1 MIKRLL
7 FSAMAAGAMAF
18 SANAAEV
25 TLWEG
30 SCNFGTA
37 WSGDDSF
44 AIAAADL
51 SVLPADEAVIKLEY
65 TLDSNCSW
73 WQYKPCS
80 NGDGWAALKV
90 AEELG
95 NEYSCISVAAGS
107 TSTTF
112 TLGAE
117 DIATVKAN
125 GMRMQGYG
133 MIITKVTVDT
143 DAEINENLLWEGE
156 LAITG
161 WSVSGAEFASNKVK
175 AGDVLCYTFSEA
187 GDEGAQVLLKN
198 KDYGDLL
205 GAAKIINADMAKG
218 KVYVGVTQAMLDNCG
233 GKIFVQGQGNCVL
246 TKVEKTGETFDAE
259 GVLVYGARVPGVT
272 AFALIPETAKTL
284 AVEFDG
290 NPEWAQLM
298 NSSWTDLALENT
310 KVEAD
315 GKVTL
320 NFALTSAAITE
331 LNANKQFIV
340 NGASNGPAVTKVYVV
355 DPSHVGIT
363 DITADENAPVEFFN
377 LQGMRISEPAAGQV
391 VIRRQGNKV
400 QKMLVK

>member
-1 MIKRLL
+1 
-7 FSAMAAGAMAF
+7 MAAGAMAF

-37 WSGDDSF
+37 WASDASF
-44 AIAAADL
+44 AIAATDL
-51 SVLPADEAVIKLEY
+51 SVLPADQAVLKLTY
-65 TLDSNCSW
+65 TLDTECTY

-80 NGDGWAALKV
+80 DGDGWPALKV

-95 NEYSCISVAAGS
+95 NDFSCISVDAGS
-107 TSTTF
+107 TSTTL
-112 TLGAE
+112 TMGAE
-117 DIATVKAN
+117 DIATVKAA
-125 GMRMQGYG
+125 GMRFQGYG
-133 MIITKVTVDT
+133 MTITKVTIDT
-143 DAEINENLLWEGE
+143 DATVDENLLWEGE
-156 LAITG
+156 LALTG

-175 AGDVLCYTFSEA
+175 AGDVLCYTFSQAGEA
-187 GDEGAQVLLKN
+187 GAQVLLKN
-198 KDYGDLL
+198 KDYVDLL
-205 GAAKIINADMAKG
+205 GAAKISENDLAKG

-246 TKVEKTGETFDAE
+246 TKVEKTGETFDAK

-290 NPEWAQLM
+290 NPEWAQIM

-340 NGASNGPAVTKVYVV
+340 NGASDGPAVTKAYVV
-355 DPSHVGIT
+355 DPSQVGIS
-363 DITADENAPVEFFN
+363 DIAADDNAPVEFFN

-391 VIRRQGNKV
+391 VIRRQGTKV
-400 QKMLVK
+400 EKLFVK